1 MIALVFFVYMKC
13 LNVLSFLNLM
23 LYKAVFGEKI
33 QHTNFILITEL
44 TEKLVSNS
52 NTILYF
58 IRVDYDAVDEL
69 QQVRR
74 VFHIV
79 CVAQFLHQRCK
90 SISLFL
96 CLLQCKIMSHFKQR
110 QKYGG

>member
-1 MIALVFFVYMKC
+1 MKC
-13 LNVLSFLNLM
+13 LNVLSFFNLM

-69 QQVRR
+69 Q
-74 VFHIV
+74 
-79 CVAQFLHQRCK
+79 
-90 SISLFL
+90 
-96 CLLQCKIMSHFKQR
+96 
-110 QKYGG
+110 